1 MKRVLTR
8 VKEECPEVFWTL
20 ACEGLSTTSFMHWK
34 GTGFS
39 GCYVATCDAM
49 DAERFA
55 SKAELTKAMKHDD
68 DVKEFMEN
76 YPDAVP
82 VKVVVK
88 VEVYRNDTVRV
99 AKHVR

>member
-1 MKRVLTR
+1 MSRRATCVD
-8 VKEECPEVFWTL
+8 KECFWAL

-39 GCYVATCDAM
+39 GCYVASLDPM
-49 DAERFA
+49 DAERFT

-68 DVKEFMEN
+68 DVKEFIES

-88 VEVYRNDTVRV
+88 VEVYRNDAVRV
-99 AKHVR
+99 EKHIR